1 MQNKLQLE
9 FEHWY
14 LNFTAMIIG
23 IIQFKYC
30 KKKHPAN
37 DRQAKPEH
45 ELRKL
50 KITASY
56 REVTP
61 PPPLFYHKLFDN
73 LISEA
78 VKCHMM
84 RQISAPAVR
93 GRNKIWKLDTGVSS
107 GENLWKK
114 LSFASNAKK
123 RIVILTF
130 QNIINWKRSIDLWHD
145 RDFGLRDATS
155 APLEC
160 VT

>member
-1 MQNKLQLE
+1 MG
-9 FEHWY
+9 
-14 LNFTAMIIG
+14 TAG
-23 IIQFKYC
+23 I
-30 KKKHPAN
+30 
-37 DRQAKPEH
+37 DRC
-45 ELRKL
+45 
-50 KITASY
+50 IT
-56 REVTP
+56 
-61 PPPLFYHKLFDN
+61 PPLFYHKLFDN

-93 GRNKIWKLDTGVSS
+93 GRKKIWKLDMGESN

-145 RDFGLRDATS
+145 RGFGLRDVTS

>member
-1 MQNKLQLE
+1 MTL
-9 FEHWY
+9 
-14 LNFTAMIIG
+14 
-23 IIQFKYC
+23 C
-30 KKKHPAN
+30 AN
-37 DRQAKPEH
+37 DRQTKPEH

-56 REVTP
+56 REVT
-61 PPPLFYHKLFDN
+61 PPLFYHKLFDN

-84 RQISAPAVR
+84 RQISAPGV
-93 GRNKIWKLDTGVSS
+93 DTGVSS

-130 QNIINWKRSIDLWHD
+130 QTIINWKRSIDLSHD
-145 RDFGLRDATS
+145 RDFGLRDVTS
-155 APLEC
+155 ALLEC